1 LSYAP
6 CLWQAA
12 FLAKSGRE
20 LCLVMELCER
30 GDLAGRVKKCQ
41 KMRRRIDET
50 TIWANMVEMAEGL
63 VHLHSKNISHRDL
76 KPANVFLA
84 ADGTAKL
91 GDLNVSKL
99 TKGDDLMQTKIGT
112 PYYMAP
118 EVLKCYCTC
127 D

>member
-1 LSYAP
+1 
-6 CLWQAA
+6 
-12 FLAKSGRE
+12 
-20 LCLVMELCER
+20 MELCER

-41 KMRRRIDET
+41 KMRRRIDES

-118 EVLKCYCTC
+118 EVLNMFHLCAIFLVSESCLLTFV
-127 D
+127 